1 MKASKKD
8 SYHHGNLRQA
18 LLDAAM
24 EALRAEGMN
33 QLSLRGLAKRLG
45 VTPTAVYGHFAD
57 KVDLLVELRTQGFT
71 QLHELMRE
79 ALDALPEKTSA
90 EDKVR
95 ALGHTYMHFAVND
108 SHLFDAMFFWTPEL
122 DRITAECVQEGACSE
137 QLLRA
142 TLVEMLRE
150 NGREPTESC
159 AVTAS
164 FGAWALVHGISTL
177 LRTGSIEG
185 AIHCEN
191 WPEEFSAH
199 HPQSRQKEVIDQLL
213 TIQIEGIKMSVG
225 RPAR

>member
-8 SYHHGNLRQA
+8 NYHHGNLRQA
-18 LLDAAM
+18 LLDTAM

-57 KVDLLVELRTQGFT
+57 KTDLLVELRTQGFT
-71 QLHELMRE
+71 QLRESMRE
-79 ALDALPEKTSA
+79 ALDALPENTLA

-95 ALGHTYMHFAVND
+95 TLGRTYMHFAVND
-108 SHLFDAMFFWTPEL
+108 SHLFDAMFFWTPDL
-122 DRITAECVQEGACSE
+122 ARITSECVQEGAGSE

-150 NGREPTESC
+150 NGREPSESC
-159 AVTAS
+159 AAIAS

-199 HPQSRQKEVIDQLL
+199 HPQSRQEEVIDQLL

-225 RPAR
+225 Q